1 MPMMIKRIEKL
12 EKATPNKTGRPIGN
26 GMGDFYKYLETPEGQ
41 ADMEWLYGTEEEQ
54 QRLMAEHQKDLKR
67 RGLL

>member
-1 MPMMIKRIEKL
+1 MPKILKRVEQL
-12 EKATPNKTGRPIGN
+12 EKVTPDENARPIGN

-54 QRLMAEHQKDLKR
+54 QRLVSEHQKDLKR

>member
-1 MPMMIKRIEKL
+1 MPKLLKRIEAL
-12 EKATPNKTGRPIGN
+12 ESVTPRKPVGN

-54 QRLMAEHQKDLKR
+54 QRLMAEHKKDLKR
-67 RGLL
+67 RGL

>member
-12 EKATPNKTGRPIGN
+12 EKATPGKNDRPVLKNLAELYEWI
-26 GMGDFYKYLETPEGQ
+26 KTPEGQ

-54 QRLMAEHQKDLKR
+54 QRLMAEHKEDLKR
-67 RGLL
+67 RGLP